1 MVKRLRLGYVT
12 IEKKKVLEGGF
23 ALIFTNEKK
32 KNLFN

>member
-12 IEKKKVLEGGF
+12 IEKKKGFGRWF